1 MSRAKDQI
9 RVFFGA
15 NGEVEESP
23 TGRHFFDSHLAKF
36 TDLTGVRLLR
46 CGVDTVRQHYLGLL
60 RPELLSLFGDKP
72 GMVDFEGY
80 RFHASRV
87 GRDSGYQFKL
97 QNADLGLILLIKN
110 FNRKVDSIG
119 PHLKIEV
126 SPHAIDAHEPD
137 RLQAVMDRFAH
148 ACMSSVEPNQ
158 CAVHLALD
166 FQGWTPPSDIVARL
180 HCKATAQRRFDGIN
194 SFEWADKSATY
205 GRGQSYM
212 FGSAGACQLALYNKT
227 LQAKAIDKLDWWES
241 VWRRGDNPFDADDTA
256 NYDPEQP
263 VWRCELRYHHSVVN
277 QFAQGS
283 SSLESGQLI
292 ETRTFAEFAPH
303 LDGLWRYG
311 LGNFRLLAR
320 PGLLDGF
327 WQLIRDDVRVET
339 GVTSLVDKTD
349 YKRRYKTATGFSGKN
364 IDLTIGNAITLAA
377 RQGVDAK
384 KTYKALKSLP
394 FWPLIRSY
402 YRDKGMT
409 GQDIRAMIAERLEER
424 IVRWGR
430 AV

>member
-1 MSRAKDQI
+1 MSKAKDQI
-9 RVFFGA
+9 RVLFGA
-15 NGEVEESP
+15 NGEVEESSK
-23 TGRHFFDSHLAKF
+23 GRHFFDQHLAKF
-36 TDLTGVRLLR
+36 TDLSGVRLLR
-46 CGVDTVRQHYLGLL
+46 CGVDTVRQLYAGLL
-60 RPELLSLFGDKP
+60 RPDFLSLFGDKP
-72 GMVDFEGY
+72 GMVDFAGY

-110 FNRKVDSIG
+110 FNCKVDVIG

-126 SPHAIDAHEPD
+126 SPHAIDAHEPE
-137 RLQAVMDRFAH
+137 RLQAVMDRLASE
-148 ACMSSVEPNQ
+148 CMTAVEPKQ

-166 FQGWTPPSDIVARL
+166 FQGWTPPHDITARL

-205 GRGQSYM
+205 GRGQSFM
-212 FGSAGACQLALYNKT
+212 FGSAGACQLGIYNKT
-227 LQAKAIDKLDWWES
+227 LQAKAVDKLDWWES
-241 VWRRGDNPFDADDTA
+241 VWRRGDNPFDADDA
-256 NYDPEQP
+256 GNYDPEQP

-277 QFAQGS
+277 QFAAGS
-283 SSLESGQLI
+283 CSTESGEFI

-311 LGNFRLLAR
+311 LTNFRLLAR
-320 PGLLDGF
+320 PGLLDAF

-349 YKRRYKTATGFSGKN
+349 YKRKYKTAAGFSGKN
-364 IDLTIGNAITLAA
+364 IDLMIGNAISLAA
-377 RQGVDAK
+377 RQGLDAK

-394 FWPLIRSY
+394 FWPLVRIY

-409 GQDIRAMIAERLEER
+409 PQDIRAMVGERLEER

>member
-1 MSRAKDQI
+1 MSKAKDQI

-15 NGEVEESP
+15 DGQVEESLS
-23 TGRHFFDSHLAKF
+23 GRHFFDQHLARF
-36 TDLTGVRLLR
+36 TDLSGVRLLR
-46 CGVDTVRQHYLGLL
+46 CGVDTVRQLYAGLL
-60 RPELLSLFGDKP
+60 RPDFLSLFGDNP
-72 GMVDFEGY
+72 GMVDFAGY

-110 FNRKVDSIG
+110 FNVKIDVIG

-137 RLQAVMDRFAH
+137 RLQAVMDRLASE
-148 ACMSSVEPNQ
+148 CMSAVEPKQ

-166 FQGWTPPSDIVARL
+166 FQGWTPPDDITARL

-212 FGSAGACQLALYNKT
+212 FGSAGACQLGIYNKT
-227 LQAKAIDKLDWWES
+227 LQARAIDKLDWWES
-241 VWRRGDNPFDADDTA
+241 VWRRRDNPFDSDDA
-256 NYDPEQP
+256 GNYDPDQP

-277 QFAQGS
+277 QFAAGS
-283 SSLESGQLI
+283 CSMESGQFI

-311 LGNFRLLAR
+311 LTNFRLLAR
-320 PGLLDGF
+320 PGLLDAF

-339 GVTSLVDKTD
+339 GVTSLVDKTE
-349 YKRRYKTATGFSGKN
+349 YKRKYKTAAGFSGKN
-364 IDLTIGNAITLAA
+364 IDLMIGNAISLAA
-377 RQGVDAK
+377 RQGLDAK

-394 FWPLIRSY
+394 FWPLVRIY

-409 GQDIRAMIAERLEER
+409 PQDIRAMVGERLEER